1 MITTV
6 VHNPDP
12 LHTATELIGDL
23 HELPIITNHDAGA
36 YYHARLC
43 RWVAFFNDRFSKCLS
58 IYSHTIV
65 AIYRAFVRGGLILE
79 QTEFEFNTSLKFYEV
94 VLKENPHLR
103 ARRFVDVE
111 ELLIISLIYSK
122 YPGLVVGSLIKA
134 SRSLQNDLNGVSN
147 YVFFQELYIRYK
159 KEAPFVFTRSL
170 TYLNKNDTACMMFT
184 LQGNSPRLFDNLPM
198 PLSKRES
205 HVFQT
210 TVAKYF
216 RFKNYILHK
225 SVIAA
230 KLLLLHPDVELL
242 KDFFGANRYF
252 SQDYPHFVKELD
264 FWKQAFVFI
273 SKIDFNATNL
283 SQRDFHDY
291 FIHQRYTADAAYS
304 LRNRTPNSVSVAI
317 DMWHNNITK
326 TSNRK
331 LMDLK
336 WDEPKTN
343 LVYINGEEYIFDLIT
358 NGRDLKKESQAMR
371 HCVFSYLE
379 SCANGQTSIWS
390 AKKWN
395 KTKFAHYLTIEVVN
409 NEIVQVS
416 RISNIRPNKQD
427 RAIVRQWA
435 EQRSY
440 FYGG

>member
-1 MITTV
+1 
-6 VHNPDP
+6 
-12 LHTATELIGDL
+12 
-23 HELPIITNHDAGA
+23 
-36 YYHARLC
+36 
-43 RWVAFFNDRFSKCLS
+43 
-58 IYSHTIV
+58 
-65 AIYRAFVRGGLILE
+65 
-79 QTEFEFNTSLKFYEV
+79 
-94 VLKENPHLR
+94 
-103 ARRFVDVE
+103 
-111 ELLIISLIYSK
+111 
-122 YPGLVVGSLIKA
+122 
-134 SRSLQNDLNGVSN
+134 
-147 YVFFQELYIRYK
+147 
-159 KEAPFVFTRSL
+159 
-170 TYLNKNDTACMMFT
+170 MMFV

-205 HVFQT
+205 HLFQT

-225 SVIAA
+225 AVIAA
-230 KLLLLHPDVELL
+230 KLLMLHPDVELL

-252 SQDYPHFVKELD
+252 SQDYPLFFKELD

-273 SKIDFNATNL
+273 SKVDFNTTNL
-283 SQRDFHDY
+283 RQRDFHDY
-291 FIHQRYTADAAYS
+291 FIHQRYTANAAYS

-326 TSNRK
+326 TSSRK

-358 NGRDLKKESQAMR
+358 NARDLKKESQAMR
-371 HCVFSYLE
+371 HCVFSYLD

-395 KTKFAHYLTIEVVN
+395 KANFAHYLTIEVVN
-409 NEIVQVS
+409 KEIVQVS
-416 RISNIRPNKQD
+416 RISNIRPTKQD

-435 EQRSY
+435 EQRAF